1 MAKNSFRDLQT
12 IYESYPMGNDPSDNL
27 KYTPRLDIKN
37 SYLTGINKPGAGM
50 ITAAVHEAEEERS
63 IPIGPLK
70 QKINALLADSEE
82 RGMGYCTSQLYEIL
96 KFIESI

>member
-1 MAKNSFRDLQT
+1 
-12 IYESYPMGNDPSDNL
+12 MGNDPSDNL

-50 ITAAVHEAEEERS
+50 VTAAHPESEEEKS

-70 QKINALLADSEE
+70 AVINKLLADSEE
-82 RGMGYCTSQLYEIL
+82 RGMGYCTTQLYELL
-96 KFIESI
+96 KFIENA

>member
-1 MAKNSFRDLQT
+1 MAKNSFRELQT

-37 SYLTGINKPGAGM
+37 SYLTGINKPGTNM
-50 ITAAVHEAEEERS
+50 ITTALPEAEEERS
-63 IPIGPLK
+63 IPVEPLK

-82 RGMGYCTSQLYEIL
+82 RGMGYCTSQLYELL

>member
-37 SYLTGINKPGAGM
+37 SYLTGINKPGTNM
-50 ITAAVHEAEEERS
+50 ITSALPEAEEEKS
-63 IPIGPLK
+63 IPFGPLK

-82 RGMGYCTSQLYEIL
+82 RGMGYCTSQLYELL
-96 KFIESI
+96 KFIERT

>member
-1 MAKNSFRDLQT
+1 MSNSFRDLQA

-50 ITAAVHEAEEERS
+50 VTAALPESEEEKS

-70 QKINALLADSEE
+70 AVINKLLADSEE
-82 RGMGYCTSQLYEIL
+82 RGMGYCTTQLYELL
-96 KFIESI
+96 KFIENA